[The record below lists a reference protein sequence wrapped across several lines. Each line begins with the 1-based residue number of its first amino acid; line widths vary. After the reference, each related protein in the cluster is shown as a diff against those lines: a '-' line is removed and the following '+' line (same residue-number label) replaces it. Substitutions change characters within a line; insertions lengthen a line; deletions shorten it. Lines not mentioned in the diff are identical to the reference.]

1 MVELLYRLKD
11 PGVVVQESEEV
22 AAEVGVVIVDHI
34 VGHWVVTEGHLG
46 DHLEGHQGDLQ
57 EDHHED
63 LQEGHQGDRL
73 EFTEEVEVA
82 VVLLLDVDLLDQ
94 EVKHLLLEIVQI

>member
-1 MVELLYRLKD
+1 M
-11 PGVVVQESEEV
+11 
-22 AAEVGVVIVDHI
+22 
-34 VGHWVVTEGHLG
+34 TEGHLG
-46 DHLEGHQGDLQ
+46 DHPEGHQGDLQ

-82 VVLLLDVDLLDQ
+82 VVLHHHDVDLLDQ
-94 EVKHLLLEIVQI
+94 EVKHLLLEIVPI